1 MASKGKIHTVF
12 QTNLQDIAK
21 QDGKQADMIR
31 GKGDRPWNR
40 PDKAPDPL
48 DIPGIT
54 NAYNRQDVDAN
65 YAELLKSGSDPGTCG
80 DVICV
85 KTQGDYI
92 AEMERGFRARHATP
106 VRCIGHAMARRKG
119 HANDAGIF
127 LGGVLKHVQDALK
140 SGQASPSQ
148 TAAAATAAG
157 IVG

>member
-12 QTNLQDIAK
+12 QTNLQDIAA

-40 PDKAPDPL
+40 PKLAPDPL
-48 DIPGIT
+48 DIAGIT
-54 NAYNRQDVDAN
+54 NAYNRQEVDAN
-65 YAELLKSGSDPGTCG
+65 YAELLKVGSDPGTCG

-106 VRCIGHAMARRKG
+106 VRCIGHALARRRG
-119 HANDAGIF
+119 HANDAGVF

-140 SGQASPSQ
+140 SGQSIPAAAVAG
-148 TAAAATAAG
+148 AAAAAV
-157 IVG
+157 VG